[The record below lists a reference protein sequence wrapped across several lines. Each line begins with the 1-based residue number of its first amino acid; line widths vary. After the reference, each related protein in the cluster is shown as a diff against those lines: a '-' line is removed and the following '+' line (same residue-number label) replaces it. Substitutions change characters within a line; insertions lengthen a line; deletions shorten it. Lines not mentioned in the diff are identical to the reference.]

1 VWLPMLGV
9 LYGMVWRC
17 LEAYLPKRQN
27 HLESLGRTHEL
38 ALFVNRRGEQFQAS
52 SISSGFVDQ

>member
-1 VWLPMLGV
+1 MLGV